1 MKKDKKQLCEC
12 DGECDCQKMDEN
24 SENLEEEELQSEIS
38 AAGGGAVAGAAGAF
52 EKKREVTYESPSKFI
67 EEVKLRS
74 KVREILN
81 NTFGEEISAMSEH
94 IKKENMLRTAV
105 REMIKEERLR
115 SKLILS
121 EARATPMLKS
131 TGLNA
136 LQTVI
141 NKVIPIVKDDYKSLT
156 TSVEQRRS
164 FRAHI
169 VNALKNALAPIRAV
183 EKGNAEPGEVDLPA
197 GVGQDDLETPMLDV
211 PDETELAEAD
221 GDIDVDYQNGDV
233 DVTGGNDETAQDKF
247 IDIDAE
253 PEEEEIPDEELSP
266 GERAEKNFDVDGE
279 DRTGRNF
286 ALDTFKR
293 IEKIIIDEYM
303 KLDKQE
309 DKDIFYEYIITNFK
323 LYFDRW
329 EDEIQSDVPESE

>member
-1 MKKDKKQLCEC
+1 
-12 DGECDCQKMDEN
+12 
-24 SENLEEEELQSEIS
+24 
-38 AAGGGAVAGAAGAF
+38 
-52 EKKREVTYESPSKFI
+52 
-67 EEVKLRS
+67 
-74 KVREILN
+74 
-81 NTFGEEISAMSEH
+81 
-94 IKKENMLRTAV
+94 
-105 REMIKEERLR
+105 MIKEERLR
-115 SKLILS
+115 NKLILS
-121 EARATPMLKS
+121 EAMATPMLKS

-183 EKGNAEPGEVDLPA
+183 EKGNAEAGEVDLPA

-211 PDETELAEAD
+211 PDEAELAEA
-221 GDIDVDYQNGDV
+221 DIDVDYQNGDV
-233 DVTGGNDETAQDKF
+233 DVTSGDDETAQDKF

-266 GERAEKNFDVDGE
+266 VERAEKNFDVDGE

-309 DKDIFYEYIITNFK
+309 DKDMFYEYIITNFK

-329 EDEIQSDVPESE
+329 EDEIQSNVPESE

>member
-1 MKKDKKQLCEC
+1 MKKNEKQLCEC
-12 DGECDCQKMDEN
+12 PGNCDCAKM
-24 SENLEEEELQSEIS
+24 EEEIGDEDLQAEIS
-38 AAGGGAVAGAAGAF
+38 AAGGGAVAGIPVNL
-52 EKKREVTYESPSKFI
+52 EKKKEVTYESPSKFI

-74 KVREILN
+74 EIRKILKQA
-81 NTFGEEISAMSEH
+81 FGDEISAIREH
-94 IKKENMLRTAV
+94 IQKEGMFRKAV

-121 EARATPMLKS
+121 EARATPMLKL

-169 VNALKNALAPIRAV
+169 INALKNALAPIRAV
-183 EKGNAEPGEVDLPA
+183 EKGKAEPGEVDLPS
-197 GVGQDDLETPMLDV
+197 GVGPDDLETPMLDV
-211 PDETELAEAD
+211 PDDAELAEVD
-221 GDIDVDYQNGDV
+221 ELDIDYEDGDV
-233 DVTGGNDETAQDKF
+233 DVSDNEETAQDKF

-253 PEEEEIPDEELSP
+253 QEEEEIPDEELSP
-266 GERAEKNFDVDGE
+266 GERAEKNFDVEGE

-329 EDEIQSDVPESE
+329 EDEIQADVSEDS